1 MRELGDGRVCLDP
14 GMLLEC
20 HSLCRTPFPP
30 QQTRGASSARSAQA
44 PGRGA
49 QVRGTGRRHWAQVP
63 GLWAWVQ
70 RTGARD
76 AGVGRR
82 CQSTGVQALGA
93 GVRAPGAGAGVRGA
107 GAGDQAR
114 VRGAGAGARGT
125 GAGTRLLR
133 MPRSARTPAESP
145 AGGKQLLNNHGS
157 AGKCSC
163 RCHPGPLRPPGHK
176 HKPFK
181 ARAPGSLAWGPGM
194 SAETPRRAA
203 PRNGVRSPR
212 PRPLTAQAHATLGAG
227 TGETPPP
234 PESQPCPE
242 GTRGPG
248 LRRSRCL
255 SFVSGFYLRARL
267 RRPAGACGQ
276 LTSI

>member
-1 MRELGDGRVCLDP
+1 MQVW
-14 GMLLEC
+14 
-20 HSLCRTPFPP
+20 
-30 QQTRGASSARSAQA
+30 GAGARA
-44 PGRGA
+44 P
-49 QVRGTGRRHWAQVP
+49 GRRHWAQVS
-63 GLWAWVQ
+63 
-70 RTGARD
+70 
-76 AGVGRR
+76 GRR
-82 CQSTGVQALGA
+82 AQVQ
-93 GVRAPGAGAGVRGA
+93 GAGAGVRCA

-114 VRGAGAGARGT
+114 VRGAGAGVRGA

-203 PRNGVRSPR
+203 LRNGVRSPR

>member
-1 MRELGDGRVCLDP
+1 MFAQTRSWQAARCHPARGSRRVLTRCGAELGTGRAPRLHLFAHVARRGGWFCVAAEGKMRGLGDGRVCLDP
-14 GMLLEC
+14 GVLLEC

-49 QVRGTGRRHWAQVP
+49 QVRGTGRRHWAQVRGQVP
-63 GLWAWVQ
+63 G
-70 RTGARD
+70 RGA
-76 AGVGRR
+76 
-82 CQSTGVQALGA
+82 Q
-93 GVRAPGAGAGVRGA
+93 VRGAGAGVRGA
-107 GAGDQAR
+107 GAEPG
-114 VRGAGAGARGT
+114 
-125 GAGTRLLR
+125 LLR
-133 MPRSARTPAESP
+133 TPRSARTPAESP
-145 AGGKQLLNNHGS
+145 AGGKQLLNNHGG

-227 TGETPPP
+227 TGETPPRP
-234 PESQPCPE
+234 PPKVGPVQRGLGALAFE
-242 GTRGPG
+242 G
-248 LRRSRCL
+248 
-255 SFVSGFYLRARL
+255 RAV
-267 RRPAGACGQ
+267 
-276 LTSI
+276 